1 MIIIRKAL
9 KKDAGIVFQMIRA
22 LAEYHGESADFR
34 ATLEDV
40 ERDGF
45 GESPLYE
52 SWLAEINGTPLG
64 LATFFLCYSTFKGK
78 PSLLLDNLF
87 VQESARGAKIGEKL
101 VKQVSKRALELNC
114 CRMELL
120 VEKNNPA
127 RAFYEK
133 LGFSE
138 TADRVY
144 SIYSENFNNLAALN

>member
-1 MIIIRKAL
+1 
-9 KKDAGIVFQMIRA
+9 MIRA